1 MVRTGKPLTMNRRDP
16 HEPSRE
22 SFERSP
28 AGMQERAAK
37 ESVAAHQATC
47 SCHVM
52 LFKALAS
59 VDDMVACCDR
69 RDSGGARDRDGNRW
83 HIDPL
88 CKVRP
93 EAKG

>member
-1 MVRTGKPLTMNRRDP
+1 MVRTGKPLTMNRPTDGDALKMA
-16 HEPSRE
+16 S
-22 SFERSP
+22 
-28 AGMQERAAK
+28 MK

-47 SCHVM
+47 GCHVVT
-52 LFKALAS
+52 FKALGS
-59 VDDMVACCDR
+59 VDDMIACCGR
-69 RDSGGARDRDGNRW
+69 RDAGDVRDHDGNRW